1 MTQSY
6 GRDAVGRLNG
16 AGAAGAG
23 LTLRSV
29 DYQLDDLDRRAEGV
43 LNDGTKWDYDY
54 NAKSEVTA
62 AKRKFNSGAFVGGQQ
77 FEYAFDDIG
86 NRTQTKS
93 GGDAAGANLQVSSYG
108 DANALNELTTRTVPG
123 VAGVTGKAPAA
134 LSLQGFANSQPFS
147 LTKQEDDYFF
157 GEAAVN
163 NSAWDVYAKV
173 KVVAK
178 NGAQV
183 DDLVSGSKFVARSP
197 ESFIYDADG
206 NLTQDSRWIYTWDA
220 ENRLTAMEARAE
232 AVSAGAPKVRLVF
245 GYDGGGRRFKKEVY
259 VWNFTTSAYA
269 LQQSL
274 RFVYEGWNLIGEL
287 NASLTPV
294 RLYTWGLDV
303 SGSMQGAGG
312 VGGLLMMKTASDA
325 FYYTFDGNGNVQ
337 QLVNATTATIAADYE
352 YGPFGEPLR
361 ATGALAKVNPFRF
374 STKYEDNETGL
385 LYYGYRYYTP
395 STGRWL
401 NRDRIEEKGGLNVY
415 SFNYNEPTRWIDVL
429 GSAPADTQDFSCIK
443 SGPLTANN
451 KSRDEFD
458 AGGPYAGQH
467 FTDWGD
473 GGNNC
478 DSYGCNTPGVR
489 TIQGMTD
496 GIDQSKLDCAMI
508 KTWIKEGKISGV
520 VEPDGDC
527 CPEGYHRIHIRVGD
541 VKNHLLK
548 MRDYHAYR
556 QNSNGS
562 WSHLIA
568 EAQFPGGKKPQP
580 TFDDAGNEAGLHVP
594 TKICDTDAKGKKL
607 PADPTKADHN
617 YRNINYNEDC
627 GIFCAKTR

>member
-16 AGAAGAG
+16 VGAAGAG
-23 LTLRSV
+23 LTFRSV

-163 NSAWDVYAKV
+163 NSAWDVYARV

-183 DDLVSGSKFVARSP
+183 DDLVSGSKFIARSP

-232 AVSAGAPKVRLVF
+232 AVSAGAPKVRLCL
-245 GYDGGGRRFKKEVY
+245 DMTAADADLRKKCMPG
-259 VWNFTTSAYA
+259 TS
-269 LQQSL
+269 
-274 RFVYEGWNLIGEL
+274 RPR
-287 NASLTPV
+287 LT
-294 RLYTWGLDV
+294 RCSKACGLC
-303 SGSMQGAGG
+303 
-312 VGGLLMMKTASDA
+312 
-325 FYYTFDGNGNVQ
+325 
-337 QLVNATTATIAADYE
+337 TTA
-352 YGPFGEPLR
+352 G
-361 ATGALAKVNPFRF
+361 
-374 STKYEDNETGL
+374 
-385 LYYGYRYYTP
+385 
-395 STGRWL
+395 
-401 NRDRIEEKGGLNVY
+401 
-415 SFNYNEPTRWIDVL
+415 
-429 GSAPADTQDFSCIK
+429 
-443 SGPLTANN
+443 
-451 KSRDEFD
+451 
-458 AGGPYAGQH
+458 
-467 FTDWGD
+467 
-473 GGNNC
+473 
-478 DSYGCNTPGVR
+478 
-489 TIQGMTD
+489 
-496 GIDQSKLDCAMI
+496 
-508 KTWIKEGKISGV
+508 TWSE
-520 VEPDGDC
+520 
-527 CPEGYHRIHIRVGD
+527 
-541 VKNHLLK
+541 N
-548 MRDYHAYR
+548 
-556 QNSNGS
+556 
-562 WSHLIA
+562 
-568 EAQFPGGKKPQP
+568 
-580 TFDDAGNEAGLHVP
+580 
-594 TKICDTDAKGKKL
+594 
-607 PADPTKADHN
+607 
-617 YRNINYNEDC
+617 
-627 GIFCAKTR
+627 